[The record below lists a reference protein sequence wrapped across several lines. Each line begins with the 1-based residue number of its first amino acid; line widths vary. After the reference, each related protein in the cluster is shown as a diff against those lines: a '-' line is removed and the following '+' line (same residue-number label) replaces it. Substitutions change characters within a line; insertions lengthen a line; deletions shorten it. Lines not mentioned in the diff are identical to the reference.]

1 MPDRHHEF
9 KVLVMQ
15 RDVENWKAEPLPAHL
30 RHGWVWESLGALIAI
45 SCFAGFGFLLLWIA
59 GLI

>member
-1 MPDRHHEF
+1 MSPDRHHEF

-15 RDVENWKAEPLPAHL
+15 RTYPLPSEIQEKRL
-30 RHGWVWESLGALIAI
+30 WEFFGALIAVF
-45 SCFAGFGFLLLWIA
+45 CFAGFGFLLLWIA